1 METGATPVLRS
12 PGLLQKHYSPKAKL
26 IVLSWRDDAEL
37 KFQISNLKFQISSCH
52 VIAHTQ
58 IPSGGNFCGV
68 SVIPHDAEAFAR
80 AIYAELHRCDEAGAD
95 LIVIEAPPESPEWSG
110 IADRLR
116 RASA

>member
-1 METGATPVLRS
+1 MSIIYWPFDKWLDNVALAALSTRETVQASYDIARLAIERGV
-12 PGLLQKHYSPKAKL
+12 PGDF
-26 IVLSWRDDAEL
+26 VE
-37 KFQISNLKFQISSCH
+37 
-52 VIAHTQ
+52 
-58 IPSGGNFCGV
+58 CGV
-68 SVIPHDAEAFAR
+68 FGGAQCAAFAR